1 MWLPMIND
9 ESSMM
14 QHQIVQYLTDIKRP
28 AKHVA
33 AFTGTTAAKLDEVNV
48 SDM

>member
-1 MWLPMIND
+1 
-9 ESSMM
+9 MM
-14 QHQIVQYLTDIKRP
+14 QHQIVQYDIKRP